1 MKQPRSLTRV
11 ALSLGVIALLA
22 SPGTASAQ
30 TFYGLSAGL
39 NYSGPAPAGDSFT
52 QGFAVQASVGRQL
65 VPGLSV
71 RLDAFT
77 SRFDD
82 SRPSAACPCPTSSPG
97 CCAGFA
103 KPVGVAGLM
112 ANGLMNLQPPVAGV
126 GMYLI
131 VGAGADYLYQHPSAG
146 GAVRPDLSAG
156 GGVTV
161 RMTNGSR
168 LFLEARYHDLLGSP
182 SPPTWLVP
190 VTFGIRF

>member
-1 MKQPRSLTRV
+1 MTQPRPLTRV
-11 ALSLGVIALLA
+11 ALSLGVIALLV

-82 SRPSAACPCPTSSPG
+82 SRPTAACPCPLSSPG

-126 GMYLI
+126 EMYLI

>member
-1 MKQPRSLTRV
+1 MRQARPLTRV

-39 NYSGPAPAGDSFT
+39 NYSGPAPAGDTFT

-82 SRPSAACPCPTSSPG
+82 SRPTVACPCPSFSPG

-131 VGAGADYLYQHPSAG
+131 VGAGVDYLYQHPSAE
-146 GAVRPDLSAG
+146 GAVWPDLSAG
-156 GGVTV
+156 AGVTV
-161 RMTNGSR
+161 QVASR
-168 LFLEARYHDLLGSP
+168 SQLFLEARYHDLLGTPSSP
-182 SPPTWLVP
+182 SWLVP

>member
-1 MKQPRSLTRV
+1 MTQPRPLTRV

-52 QGFAVQASVGRQL
+52 QGFAIQASVGRQL

-82 SRPSAACPCPTSSPG
+82 SRPTAACPCPLSSPG

-126 GMYLI
+126 EMYLI
-131 VGAGADYLYQHPSAG
+131 VGAGADYLYQHPGAG
-146 GAVRPDLSAG
+146 RAVRPDLSAG

>member
-1 MKQPRSLTRV
+1 MKQPRPLTRV

-22 SPGTASAQ
+22 SPGTAFAQ

-82 SRPSAACPCPTSSPG
+82 SRPSAACPCPLSSPG

-126 GMYLI
+126 EMYLI
-131 VGAGADYLYQHPSAG
+131 VGAGADYLYQHPSAE

>member
-1 MKQPRSLTRV
+1 
-11 ALSLGVIALLA
+11 
-22 SPGTASAQ
+22 
-30 TFYGLSAGL
+30 
-39 NYSGPAPAGDSFT
+39 
-52 QGFAVQASVGRQL
+52 
-65 VPGLSV
+65 
-71 RLDAFT
+71 
-77 SRFDD
+77 
-82 SRPSAACPCPTSSPG
+82 
-97 CCAGFA
+97 
-103 KPVGVAGLM
+103 M

-126 GMYLI
+126 EMYLI
-131 VGAGADYLYQHPSAG
+131 VGAGADYLYQHPGAG